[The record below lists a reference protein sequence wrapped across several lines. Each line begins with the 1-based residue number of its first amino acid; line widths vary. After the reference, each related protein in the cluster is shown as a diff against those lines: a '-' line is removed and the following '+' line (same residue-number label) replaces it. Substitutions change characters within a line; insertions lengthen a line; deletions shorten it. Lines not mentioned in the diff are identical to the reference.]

1 MLTVI
6 KIQELILR
14 TRKKKIPKKSLFR
27 DRTIADRTHNK
38 RRFLRNAEQFIFYI
52 PAKNKQFPD

>member
-14 TRKKKIPKKSLFR
+14 TRKKKLPEKIPFQGQE
-27 DRTIADRTHNK
+27 N
-38 RRFLRNAEQFIFYI
+38 Y
-52 PAKNKQFPD
+52 